1 MAHEFHQTINDSTAN
16 VDHGGI
22 DSDEAIQFD
31 ENLAHETQPHAMPSK
46 SAGMPAK
53 TVLAIAISATI
64 AVVVAGGLAY
74 RTWAQFTAQHGHVVM
89 HAPRLSMA
97 AQARMPMPVQPR
109 LAPAQP
115 VTAQTLMPAPAPMP
129 AAQPAVAAVPPSPAG
144 SPSLDS
150 AVTAPA
156 AAPVAT
162 NGMPSP
168 AAPTMTT
175 TTTPL
180 PPPPTVTFE
189 QGTIPPALVTALADI
204 SARIDKMNKTLKA
217 LQDRIPDSAE
227 SKAILQ
233 KLHSLE
239 HENAL
244 LAATDRRLYNENYR
258 LLHKLELLRAQAA
271 ALHKKLIALKTAGPR
286 INPLDGWTVAGVGPT
301 AAVLTGPNG
310 AMKLVRRDS
319 VLNGVRILSMRPSE
333 GEVVT
338 SDGVL
343 RAATQ

>member
-1 MAHEFHQTINDSTAN
+1 MFDRVIEIPAGNADGDLLDSEVAT
-16 VDHGGI
+16 
-22 DSDEAIQFD
+22 QFD
-31 ENLAHETQPHAMPSK
+31 EDPIHDPQARAMPSK

-74 RTWAQFTAQHGHVVM
+74 RTWTQFASPHGHAVM
-89 HAPRLSMA
+89 HAPRLVMSVP
-97 AQARMPMPVQPR
+97 ARMAMPAQSRLAPPQPATVATPMPVPQPAAAASVPPSSMGAPNLN
-109 LAPAQP
+109 LAATTPAGMP
-115 VTAQTLMPAPAPMP
+115 PAGTPATMNGMPAPA
-129 AAQPAVAAVPPSPAG
+129 
-144 SPSLDS
+144 
-150 AVTAPA
+150 APA
-156 AAPVAT
+156 
-162 NGMPSP
+162 
-168 AAPTMTT
+168 PTA
-175 TTTPL
+175 TPL

-217 LQDRIPDSAE
+217 LEERIPDSAE
-227 SKAILQ
+227 SKVILQ

-244 LAATDRRLYNENYR
+244 IAASNRKLYSENYR
-258 LLHKLELLRAQAA
+258 LLHTLEHLRDKVA

-286 INPLDGWTVAGVGPT
+286 LGPLNGWTVAGVGPT

-310 AMKLVRRDS
+310 AMKLVRRDT
-319 VLNGVRILSMRPSE
+319 VLDGVRILSMRPSD
-333 GEVVT
+333 GEVIT

>member
-1 MAHEFHQTINDSTAN
+1 MAHEFHQTIDGSTAN

-31 ENLAHETQPHAMPSK
+31 ENLTHETQPRVMPSK

-74 RTWAQFTAQHGHVVM
+74 RTWTQFTAPHGHVVM

-129 AAQPAVAAVPPSPAG
+129 AAQPAVAAAVPPSPMGA
-144 SPSLDS
+144 PNLDS
-150 AVTAPA
+150 AMTAPA

-162 NGMPSP
+162 NGMP
-168 AAPTMTT
+168 APVAPVPTA
-175 TTTPL
+175 TPL

-271 ALHKKLIALKTAGPR
+271 ALHKKLNALKTAGPR